1 MWSSNHFLPSSYFCI
16 SRSEFSF
23 LRIQVLL
30 GPDFSWFR
38 FLLVQIFYNP
48 GFFRIQVFSG
58 PVFSWSRFFLVKI
71 FEGQVFHDPVFSGSR
86 FFRSGSRVRIQV
98 LEAAMERFFSSVFPG
113 AVWWLKWKPRFSKA
127 TVTFDMMLGSSKEFF
142 ISVVKKNL
150 N

>member
-1 MWSSNHFLPSSYFCI
+1 MSVLLKSLNNYFCKGLTESLLLAYFQCYWNQTMWSSNHFLPSSYFCI

-38 FLLVQIFYNP
+38 FFLVQIFYNP

-71 FEGQVFHDPVFSGSR
+71 FHGSGFSWSSFFRVQVFQIWVQGSDPS
-86 FFRSGSRVRIQV
+86 FRSNNGTVLFLGISRCCRV
-98 LEAAMERFFSSVFPG
+98 A
-113 AVWWLKWKPRFSKA
+113 
-127 TVTFDMMLGSSKEFF
+127 
-142 ISVVKKNL
+142 
-150 N
+150 